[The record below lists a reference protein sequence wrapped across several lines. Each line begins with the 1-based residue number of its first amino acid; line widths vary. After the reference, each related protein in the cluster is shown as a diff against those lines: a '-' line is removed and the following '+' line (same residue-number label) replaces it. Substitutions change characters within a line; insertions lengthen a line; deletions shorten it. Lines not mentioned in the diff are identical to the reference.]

1 MPNKK
6 TLYELRP
13 QGRPEPSTS
22 SSDAEQEVV
31 ETWPLST
38 IDACPVCS
46 WCQFVLPI
54 PLEDDAQRERV
65 VAVLKQGLEQ
75 TLREVRFLCAHIEVG
90 PEGDFAFV
98 QRRDTTI
105 PVCITWGGKSKLTSD
120 THAFFFPDLARHPH
134 LLIPM

>member
-13 QGRPEPSTS
+13 QGWPEPSSSSS

-54 PLEDDAQRERV
+54 PLGEDDAQAQRERV

-75 TLREVRFLCAHIEVG
+75 TLREVRFLCSHIDVG
-90 PEGDFAFV
+90 PEGDFSFV
-98 QRRDTTI
+98 QRRDMTI
-105 PVCITWGGKSKLTSD
+105 PVCITWGGGDIK
-120 THAFFFPDLARHPH
+120 THLRHTCF
-134 LLIPM
+134 LLPWPR